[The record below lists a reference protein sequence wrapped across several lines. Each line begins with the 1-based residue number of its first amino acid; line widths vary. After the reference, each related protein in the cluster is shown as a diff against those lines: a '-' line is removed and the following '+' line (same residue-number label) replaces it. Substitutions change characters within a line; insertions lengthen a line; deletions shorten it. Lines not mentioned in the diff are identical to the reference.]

1 MGGRRSRLW
10 NLVRRIVWEA
20 RQGRGDE
27 YTLYIVDRVSPTGS
41 RSVPGN
47 MVAGFTGTGGLML
60 RDGSVIP
67 LHRVYRVERK
77 GAVLFDRE
85 LRGEGEGQSYRQE

>member
-1 MGGRRSRLW
+1 MGSRRSPLW
-10 NLVRRIVWEA
+10 NLMRRIVWEA

-27 YTLYIVDRVSPTGS
+27 YTLYIVDRVSPAGS
-41 RSVPGN
+41 RLVPGD
-47 MVAGFTGTGGLML
+47 MVAGFTETGGLML

-77 GAVLFDRE
+77 GTVIFDRE
-85 LRGEGEGQSYRQE
+85 LGGEGEERSYRQE